1 MTKKIHDAAL
11 SFLNGGLRHISTMID
26 RGNDAK
32 YILADLRELQ
42 AKADFARDLGVIS
55 DDEHQEIK
63 EQWYH
68 YRELLD
74 VLNKE

>member
-1 MTKKIHDAAL
+1 MTNKIHDTAL
-11 SFLNGGLRHISTMID
+11 SLLNGSLRHIRTMID
-26 RGNDAK
+26 RGNDIK

-42 AKADFARDLGVIS
+42 AKADFARDLGIIS

-63 EQWYH
+63 EKWYH

-74 VLNKE
+74 VINQK

>member
-1 MTKKIHDAAL
+1 MTNKIHDTAL
-11 SFLNGGLRHISTMID
+11 SLLNGSLRHIRTMID
-26 RGNDAK
+26 KGDDTK

-42 AKADFARDLGVIS
+42 AKADFAKDLGIIS

-63 EQWYH
+63 EKWYH

-74 VLNKE
+74 VINQK

>member
-1 MTKKIHDAAL
+1 MTNKIHDTAL
-11 SFLNGGLRHISTMID
+11 SLLNGSLRHIRTMID
-26 RGNDAK
+26 RGNDSK

-42 AKADFARDLGVIS
+42 AKADFARDLEIIS

-63 EQWYH
+63 EKWYH

-74 VLNKE
+74 IINQE